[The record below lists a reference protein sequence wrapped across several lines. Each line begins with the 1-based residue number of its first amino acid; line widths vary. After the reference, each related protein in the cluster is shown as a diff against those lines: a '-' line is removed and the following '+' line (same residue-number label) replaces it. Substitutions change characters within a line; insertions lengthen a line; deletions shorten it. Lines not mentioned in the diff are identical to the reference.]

1 MRRTQ
6 GTTFNGLGVLVP
18 YDKHTEVGY
27 RELPVSSKALRGILD
42 KIRDAPPAKRDTSK
56 LDEIFTWTNIGNDEG
71 DFGMGLELGQD
82 LFCADKPGVSPVF
95 TKPLTTILRNAY
107 NLLGR
112 KAFVPVLE
120 SHTQ

>member
-1 MRRTQ
+1 
-6 GTTFNGLGVLVP
+6 
-18 YDKHTEVGY
+18 VGY

-42 KIRDAPPAKRDTSK
+42 KIRDAPPAERDTSK

-82 LFCADKPGVSPVF
+82 LFCADKPGVTPVF

-112 KAFVPVLE
+112 KALVPVLE
-120 SHTQ
+120 EHTQ